1 MEPGFFSVAFSVKT
15 RVFVCKLEHRRSHQ
29 NTKKHFS
36 TVLVI
41 DNWCVLPRQAV
52 ESPARRSSEPD
63 CVRVDMIVGI
73 LLWVAVLMHGLDQM
87 DPEIH
92 SNSATL

>member
-1 MEPGFFSVAFSVKT
+1 MVFSVKT

-41 DNWCVLPRQAV
+41 DNWCVLPREAV
-52 ESPARRSSEPD
+52 ESPPWRSSEPD
-63 CVRVDMIVGI
+63 CGCVDMTVGN
-73 LLWVAVLMHGLDQM
+73 LLWVAVLMRGLDQM

-92 SNSATL
+92 SNSAIL